1 MEQIT
6 ETMGGKPAAASADCD
21 TMGML
26 LLTPSD
32 PMWKTVRDYAA
43 ACSWSAGKSLAE
55 NMDNRR
61 FTDWERVIAA
71 VRHGEV
77 CGYCTAAK
85 KDCIPDVPY
94 TPYIGYVFV
103 GEAHRGH
110 RLSQRMIEYAEAYLR
125 SLNFSQVYLVSDH
138 ENLYEKYGFAVI
150 DRKSAPWGEEEKIYR
165 KQLQPSSS
173 DGKRV

>member
-1 MEQIT
+1 MSEEIR
-6 ETMGGKPAAASADCD
+6 
-21 TMGML
+21 L
-26 LLTPSD
+26 ILLTPSD
-32 PMWKTVRDYAA
+32 PMWKPVRDYAA
-43 ACSWSAGKSLAE
+43 ACSWSAGKFLAE
-55 NMDNRR
+55 NMDKHR

-71 VRHGEV
+71 VKQGEV

-150 DRKSAPWGEEEKIYR
+150 DRKAAPWGEEEKIYQ
-165 KQLQPSSS
+165 KQL
-173 DGKRV
+173 